1 MIVRYL
7 GLLIIGLGLAC
18 SAPKKPMIIEEVS
31 ITRKTIL
38 PGPEYLSQWNLF
50 DGNLSSLQPA
60 QGVLP
65 YDLNT
70 PLFSDYADKLRFV
83 KLPAGTKAQFRNQEV
98 MDFPQGTILIKN
110 FLYEK
115 AQAGNSEKRKII
127 ETRLLVHE
135 ATGWNALTYVWN
147 EGQTDA
153 KIEIA
158 GTTVPVRFNRE
169 GAEVMSIN
177 YSVPNLVQCKSCHE
191 KGGRM
196 TPIGPT
202 VRQLNKEFAYD
213 QGQVVNQIDRWKLLG
228 MLEGVPTGTL
238 PKLAV
243 WNDKHT
249 GTLSERARAWLE
261 INCAHC
267 HQSDGPAKNTGLYLT
282 SYEKDAYRLGI
293 NKPPVA
299 AGRGSGGLHFAVVA
313 GQPGQ
318 SFLLHRI
325 SSTDPGV
332 MMPELGRKLI
342 HEEGVKLIEE
352 WIMSL
357 N

>member
-1 MIVRYL
+1 
-7 GLLIIGLGLAC
+7 
-18 SAPKKPMIIEEVS
+18 MIIEEVS
-31 ITRKTIL
+31 IIRKTIL

-50 DGNLSSLQPA
+50 DGDLSNLQPA

-70 PLFSDYADKLRFV
+70 PLFSDYADKLRFI
-83 KLPAGTKAQFRNQEV
+83 KLPAGTKAHFRHPEV
-98 MDFPQGTILIKN
+98 MDFPQGTILVKN

-115 AQAGNSEKRKII
+115 AQVGNLKKRKII

-135 ATGWNALTYVWN
+135 AAGWNALTYVWN

-158 GTTVPVRFNRE
+158 GTTVPVRISRE
-169 GAEVMSIN
+169 GGEVMSIN

-202 VRQLNKEFAYD
+202 VRQLNKKLAYNE
-213 QGQVVNQIDRWKLLG
+213 GQVVNQIDRWKLLG

-243 WNDKHT
+243 WDDTET
-249 GTLSERARAWLE
+249 GTLNERARAWLE

-282 SYEKDAYRLGI
+282 SYERDAYRLGI

-299 AGRGSGGLHFAVVA
+299 AGRGSGGLQFAVVA
-313 GQPGQ
+313 GQPDQ

-325 SSTDPGV
+325 SSNDPGI
-332 MMPELGRKLI
+332 MMPELGRKLV

-352 WIMSL
+352 WIISL